1 MNGELLAPGEQ
12 PSDWIIVFFQLS
24 ACGRRLLDQ
33 LQTHGSV
40 ITGDAHCVGADRG
53 VLFHIPPVI
62 RYTGTGAEQD
72 GESLNDDELFS
83 IFLYIFIIKK

>member
-12 PSDWIIVFFQLS
+12 PSDWIIVFFQPS
-24 ACGRRLLDQ
+24 ACSRRLLDQ
-33 LQTHGSV
+33 LQPHGSV

-62 RYTGTGAEQD
+62 GYTGTGAKQD
-72 GESLNDDELFS
+72 AESLNGDQL
-83 IFLYIFIIKK
+83 FIIKK